1 MPARA
6 ERPRLETQLRS
17 TFGLKSLPF
26 TKEIDPDRLF
36 ATPLFEKALDQL
48 RYLVDRKGLGVV
60 FGAAGTG
67 KSTLLRSFLA
77 SLGRTGFAACYLTHT
92 TCAVLDLCR
101 EIARGFGVEPG
112 HRKADVVR
120 TVKERI
126 HKLSHGQKVRP
137 VLVIDEAHLLPTNF
151 LDEIRI
157 LTSYDQD
164 GADELTVILAGQPQ
178 LERNLDL
185 AVNEAFAQRIVVRI
199 RLRSLHPKEVDD
211 YLRLRLELAGRTAR
225 LFLPDAVEAVAK
237 AARGVPRLI
246 DRLAEMSI
254 LLAGQAGKKDV
265 DAEIVQ
271 EAVEEVK
278 P

>member
-6 ERPRLETQLRS
+6 DRPRLETQLRS
-17 TFGLKSLPF
+17 AFGLKSLPF
-26 TKEIDPDRLF
+26 TKEIDPDRLLG
-36 ATPLFEKALDQL
+36 TPAFDKAFDRL
-48 RYLVDRKGLGVV
+48 RYLADRKGIGVV
-60 FGAAGTG
+60 FGSPGTG
-67 KSTLLRSFLA
+67 KSTLLRSFIA
-77 SLGRTGFAACYLTHT
+77 SLGRPGFATCYLTHT

-112 HRKADVVR
+112 YRKADVVR
-120 TVKERI
+120 AVKDRI
-126 HKLSHGQKVRP
+126 QKLSRGQKIRP
-137 VLVIDEAHLLPTNF
+137 VLLLDEAHLLPTNF

-157 LTSYDQD
+157 LTSFDQD
-164 GADELTVILAGQPQ
+164 GIDDLTVILAGQPQ

-199 RLRSLHPKEVDD
+199 RLRSLHPKEVED
-211 YLRLRLELAGRTAR
+211 YLRLRLELAGRTAK
-225 LFLPDAVEAVAK
+225 LFLPDAVEAIAK
-237 AARGVPRLI
+237 AARGIPRLI
-246 DRLAEMSI
+246 DRVAEMSV
-254 LLAGQAGKKDV
+254 LLAFQAGKKDV

>member
-1 MPARA
+1 MPAPA
-6 ERPRLETQLRS
+6 DRPRVETQIRS
-17 TFGLKSLPF
+17 AFGLKALPF
-26 TKEIDPDRLF
+26 TKELDPDKILD
-36 ATPLFEKALDQL
+36 TPSFQKALDRL
-48 RYLVDRKGLGVV
+48 RYLADRRGIGVV
-60 FGAAGTG
+60 FANPGTG

-77 SLGRTGFAACYLTHT
+77 SLGRTGFATCYLTHT

-112 HRKADVVR
+112 YRKADVVR
-120 TVKERI
+120 TVKDRI
-126 HKLSHGQKVRP
+126 QKLSRVQKVRP
-137 VLVIDEAHLLPTNF
+137 ILVLDEAHLLPANF

-157 LTSYDQD
+157 LTSFDQD
-164 GADELTVILAGQPQ
+164 GADDLTVVLAGQPQ

-199 RLRSLHPKEVDD
+199 RLRSLHPKEVED
-211 YLRLRLELAGRTAR
+211 YLRLRLELAGRTAK
-225 LFLPDAVEAVAK
+225 LFLPDAVEAIAK
-237 AARGVPRLI
+237 ASRGIPRLV
-246 DRLAEMSI
+246 DRVAEMSI
-254 LLAGQAGKKDV
+254 LLAFQAGKKDV